1 MKMNNKE
8 KATDFLADFTDGVVK
23 YRIKIC
29 GKLAVPNIIQIAK
42 LMNFQAAAPP
52 SGIRA

>member
-1 MKMNNKE
+1 MKMNSNE
-8 KATDFLADFTDGVVK
+8 KATDFLADFTEGVVK
-23 YRIKIC
+23 YRIKMC

-42 LMNFQAAAPP
+42 LINFHAAAPP